1 MEKVSVHVADFAT
14 GLFAALALRKVKTL
28 NPERFRQA
36 IIYSFPVIESE
47 AKKRGLD
54 FRFRVR
60 PHPLHGTSATANEM
74 FSWMLCF
81 SGFVT
86 LDCPTG
92 DVLRIHYDAQTAEE
106 VLKRNSGGKDFYEY
120 AAKIVEGAYDSP
132 NFLEETARVVC

>member
-1 MEKVSVHVADFAT
+1 MEKVSVHVADFAI
-14 GLFAALALRKVKTL
+14 GLFVVLALRKVKTL

-36 IIYSFPVIESE
+36 IIHSFPIIESE

-60 PHPLHGTSATANEM
+60 PHPLHGTSGTIEEM
-74 FSWMLCF
+74 LSWVLRF

-86 LDCPTG
+86 LDWPRC

-106 VLKRNSGGKDFYEY
+106 VLKRNPG
-120 AAKIVEGAYDSP
+120 
-132 NFLEETARVVC
+132 